1 MGEYLGSASAPET
14 RLKES
19 FVPHNSKH
27 LTIQFATS
35 VDDNQQTDYSSGRHK
50 KWIQKIVN

>member
-50 KWIQKIVN
+50 K